1 MNRFEYCQA
10 RLSENESFVAKD
22 RSIKLY
28 DGDEKTNYE
37 DGEIVLTSH
46 RLLWG
51 RNGEIARGGN
61 CLDLK
66 LRYVTSVDEEEAS
79 SMLFGRKK
87 RIILRLRDIATD
99 KKPGPM
105 DHSCSTF
112 VKLSGRN
119 GVDAAF
125 VQALHSTLAARVWAV
140 TNEAAGTPSSEA
152 DVLTAGTSIDRSHRQ
167 LRIGIIG
174 IERNLAEKQKQTDAN
189 INLAFKD
196 LGKLMGMAKDMV
208 AITNA
213 VSAKIRERQGEISED
228 ETVRFKSYLLSLGI
242 DDPVTR
248 DGTRSNSE
256 YFLKLSRQLCEMLL
270 DPITEAGG
278 MMSLADV
285 YCRVNRARGLELLSP
300 EDLLEACR
308 LLMGPIKL
316 REFPSGAM
324 VLQLDTHDDVLVS
337 ERTVELVEQNVSMS
351 PDELARLECISLL
364 LARERL
370 LTAEGFGQLCRD
382 ESIEGLRFYPN
393 KFILC

>member
-10 RLSENESFVAKD
+10 RLLESESFVAKD
-22 RSIKLY
+22 RNIKLY
-28 DGDEKTNYE
+28 DGDEKTNFE
-37 DGEIVLTSH
+37 DGEVVLTSH

-51 RNGEIARGGN
+51 RNGEISRGGS
-61 CLDLK
+61 CLAMKLK
-66 LRYVTSVDEEEAS
+66 YVLSIDEEEAS

-87 RIILRLRDIATD
+87 RIILRLSDVASD
-99 KKPGPM
+99 KMPGPM
-105 DHSCSTF
+105 DHSCSSF
-112 VKLSGRN
+112 VKISGRN
-119 GVDAAF
+119 GVDPAF
-125 VQALHSTLAARVWAV
+125 VQALHTTVAARVWVVSDDSAQAQV
-140 TNEAAGTPSSEA
+140 SQSDTSAAGTSGDPS
-152 DVLTAGTSIDRSHRQ
+152 RRQ
-167 LRIGIIG
+167 LRIGIVG
-174 IERNLAEKQKQTDAN
+174 IERHLAEKQKQTDAN

-196 LGKLMGMAKDMV
+196 LGKLMAMAKDMV
-208 AITNA
+208 AITNV
-213 VSAKIRERQGEISED
+213 VSTKIRERQGEISED

-270 DPITEAGG
+270 DPIIQAGG

-308 LLMGPIKL
+308 LFAGPIKL

-324 VLQLDTHDDVLVS
+324 VLQLESHDDVLVS
-337 ERTVELVEQNVSMS
+337 QRTLELVEQNVSMS

-370 LTAEGFGQLCRD
+370 LTAESFGQLCRD
-382 ESIEGLRFYPN
+382 ESIEGIRFYTN
-393 KFILC
+393 RFI

>member
-10 RLSENESFVAKD
+10 RLKENESFVAKD
-22 RSIKLY
+22 RNIKLY
-28 DGDEKTNYE
+28 DGDEKTSYE

-46 RLLWG
+46 RILWG
-51 RNGEIARGGN
+51 RNGEIARGGSA
-61 CLDLK
+61 LALK
-66 LRYVTSVDEEEAS
+66 LQYVATVDEEEAS

-87 RIILRLRDIATD
+87 RIILRLNEIASD
-99 KKPGPM
+99 KMPGPM
-105 DHSCSTF
+105 DHSCSSF
-112 VKLSGRN
+112 IKISGRS
-119 GVDAAF
+119 GVEPAF
-125 VQALHSTLAARVWAV
+125 VQALHATLTAKVWAV
-140 TNEAAGTPSSEA
+140 TEEAGQSGSRKEPSAAGTSVDSN
-152 DVLTAGTSIDRSHRQ
+152 SRQ
-167 LRIGIIG
+167 LRFGIVG

-189 INLAFKD
+189 ISLAFKD
-196 LGKLMGMAKDMV
+196 LGKLMAMAKDMV
-208 AITNA
+208 AITNV
-213 VSAKIRERQGEISED
+213 VSTKIRERHGEISED

-278 MMSLADV
+278 MMSMADV

-308 LLMGPIKL
+308 LLLGPITL
-316 REFPSGAM
+316 RIFPSRAM
-324 VLQLDTHDDVLVS
+324 VLQLESHDDAVTS
-337 ERTVELVEQNVSMS
+337 QRTLEVVEQNVSLS
-351 PDELARLECISLL
+351 ADELARLEGISLL

-382 ESIEGLRFYPN
+382 ESIEGLRFYTN
-393 KFILC
+393 KFIH

>member
-1 MNRFEYCQA
+1 MNRLEYCQA
-10 RLSENESFVAKD
+10 RLFENESFVAKD

-51 RNGEIARGGN
+51 RNGEIARGGS
-61 CLDLK
+61 CLALQLK
-66 LRYVTSVDEEEAS
+66 YVLSVGEEEAS

-87 RIILRLRDIATD
+87 RIILRLGDLASD
-99 KKPGPM
+99 KMPGPM
-105 DHSCSTF
+105 DHSCASF

-119 GVDAAF
+119 GVEPPVFGLCQMIRLRYIRDS
-125 VQALHSTLAARVWAV
+125 HTP
-140 TNEAAGTPSSEA
+140 TAAGTSGDAS
-152 DVLTAGTSIDRSHRQ
+152 RRQ
-167 LRIGIIG
+167 LRIGIVG

-196 LGKLMGMAKDMV
+196 LGKLMAMAKDMV
-208 AITNA
+208 AITNV
-213 VSAKIRERQGEISED
+213 VSSKIRERQGEISED

-270 DPITEAGG
+270 DPIIEAGG

-308 LLMGPIKL
+308 LLTGPIKL

-324 VLQLDTHDDVLVS
+324 VLQLESHDDVLIS
-337 ERTVELVEQNVSMS
+337 QRTLELVDENVSMS

-382 ESIEGLRFYPN
+382 ESIEGLRFYTN
-393 KFILC
+393 KFIH